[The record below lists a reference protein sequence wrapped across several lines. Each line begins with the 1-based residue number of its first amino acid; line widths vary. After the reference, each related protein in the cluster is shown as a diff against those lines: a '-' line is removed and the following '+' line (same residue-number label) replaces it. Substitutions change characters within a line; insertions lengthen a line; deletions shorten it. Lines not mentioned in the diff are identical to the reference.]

1 MSMYVEHDKRRNS
14 ILGKA
19 LDVFID
25 EGYENTTF
33 QKIADRCGITRTTLY
48 LYFKNKKDFF
58 NFSVKH
64 FLENLESVITAIGR
78 KKNLSA
84 QDKLIQVMTYILEHL
99 EENRKLLT
107 VVLDY
112 LVHSSKGEQDPFNK
126 VRRRTMR
133 LRHIQTPLIIE
144 GKKSGEFS
152 QSLNV
157 KDANELFY
165 GIIEAAI
172 FRLTVLR
179 QNSIEELKDATKLAV
194 KQLTK

>member
-1 MSMYVEHDKRRNS
+1 MSMYVEHDKRRKN
-14 ILGKA
+14 ILSRA
-19 LDVFID
+19 LDVFVD

-64 FLENLESVITAIGR
+64 FLENLESVITAIGK

-84 QDKLIQVMTYILEHL
+84 KDKLIQVMTYILEHL
-99 EENRKLLT
+99 EENRKLLS

-152 QSLNV
+152 QDINV

-179 QNSIEELKDATKLAV
+179 QNSIDELKDATKLAV
-194 KQLTK
+194 MQLLK